1 MQEIESLKSQIKEI
15 EKEQQNLNKANN
27 FFNSALEYLHG
38 NKKER
43 NLKEAVKHLNL
54 SFNENCYSSFLLGL
68 LYERGEGT
76 DQDVEKAISL
86 YQKSGEQGNPR
97 SFQRIGY
104 LYDEGILVEQN
115 Y

>member
-1 MQEIESLKSQIKEI
+1 M
-15 EKEQQNLNKANN
+15 
-27 FFNSALEYLHG
+27 
-38 NKKER
+38 
-43 NLKEAVKHLNL
+43 KEAVKHLNL
-54 SFNENCYSSFLLGL
+54 SFNENCYSSFLFGL

-97 SFQRIGY
+97 GFQRIGY

-115 Y
+115 YSKAIEYLEKSAKLGDLYALNCLQSLKKIETKQIIVIQTKTN